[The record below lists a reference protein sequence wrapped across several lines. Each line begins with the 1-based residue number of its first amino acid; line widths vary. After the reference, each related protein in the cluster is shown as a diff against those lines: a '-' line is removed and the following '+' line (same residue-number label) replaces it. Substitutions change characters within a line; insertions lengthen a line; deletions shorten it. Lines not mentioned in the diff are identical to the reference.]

1 MGLSKAPNLL
11 RLNLEGCTSLKDL
24 SGEILQN
31 MTSLIF
37 LNLRGCTGLVSLPKI
52 SICSLKII
60 ILSGC
65 SKFQKFQVTSENLEA
80 LYLNGTAIDRIPPSV
95 GNLARLILLDLQDCK
110 NLETLS
116 DCTTLGNLRSLQ
128 ELKLSGCSKLKSF
141 PKNIEN
147 LRNLLLKGTAIT
159 EMPQNINGMSSLR
172 RLCLSRNDEIYS
184 LQFNTNELYHLKWL
198 ELMYCKNL
206 TSLSGLPPNLQ
217 CLYAHG
223 CTSLKTVSSPLA
235 LLMSTEQIH
244 STFIFT
250 NCHELEQVSKNAITT
265 Y

>member
-1 MGLSKAPNLL
+1 
-11 RLNLEGCTSLKDL
+11 
-24 SGEILQN
+24 
-31 MTSLIF
+31 MTNLIF
-37 LNLRGCTGLVSLPKI
+37 LNLRGCTSLVSLPEI
-52 SICSLKII
+52 SICSLKIL

-65 SKFQKFQVTSENLEA
+65 STFQKFQVISENLET
-80 LYLNGTAIDRIPPSV
+80 LYLNGTAIDRLPPSV
-95 GNLARLILLDLQDCK
+95 GNLQRLILLDLKDCK

-116 DCTTLGNLRSLQ
+116 NLGNLRSLQ

-147 LRNLLLKGTAIT
+147 LRDLLLEGTTIK
-159 EMPQNINGMSSLR
+159 EMPQNISGMSLLR

-184 LQFNTNELYHLKWL
+184 LKFNTNELYHLKCL
-198 ELMYCKNL
+198 ELKYCKHL

-223 CTSLKTVSSPLA
+223 CTSLKTVSSPLP

-250 NCHELEQVSKNAITT
+250 NCHELEQVSKNAIMSFIQNTRHLSSNDR
-265 Y
+265 YNRVFLLFSLSL